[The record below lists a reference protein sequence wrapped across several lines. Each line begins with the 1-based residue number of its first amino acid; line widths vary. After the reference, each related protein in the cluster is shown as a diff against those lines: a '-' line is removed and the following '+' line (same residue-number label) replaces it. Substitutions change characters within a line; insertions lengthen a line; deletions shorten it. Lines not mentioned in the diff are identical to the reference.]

1 MDVYLVDGTYE
12 LFRHFFALP
21 SATDG
26 NAKKIAAV
34 RGVLTSVLSMIEAG
48 ATHIGVAT
56 DQSGTARLW
65 CRLLIVLAAMIV
77 GAPGHAQSGSAP
89 QARVIQLD
97 AAGKDYLP
105 ILTGPPESVSMESGL
120 VILAPNRTV
129 GKHSTKEHEEL
140 LIVLEGEGQM
150 IFSDGSTL
158 PVKRNT
164 ALYCPPRTEHD
175 VKNTGSVP
183 LRYVYVAAEVR

>member
-1 MDVYLVDGTYE
+1 M
-12 LFRHFFALP
+12 F
-21 SATDG
+21 
-26 NAKKIAAV
+26 
-34 RGVLTSVLSMIEAG
+34 
-48 ATHIGVAT
+48 
-56 DQSGTARLW
+56 QSDTARLL
-65 CRLLIVLAAMIV
+65 CRLLILVAAMMV
-77 GAPGHAQSGSAP
+77 GAPGHAQSVSAP
-89 QARVIQLD
+89 QARVIHLD

-158 PVKRNT
+158 PVKRDT

-175 VKNTGSVP
+175 VKNTGNAP
-183 LRYVYVAAEVR
+183 LRYIYVVAEVR

>member
-1 MDVYLVDGTYE
+1 MFEQG
-12 LFRHFFALP
+12 
-21 SATDG
+21 S
-26 NAKKIAAV
+26 I
-34 RGVLTSVLSMIEAG
+34 
-48 ATHIGVAT
+48 
-56 DQSGTARLW
+56 
-65 CRLLIVLAAMIV
+65 RLLRSLLLVTALAV
-77 GAPGHAQSGSAP
+77 SVVPCREQSRPTPRAKLIP
-89 QARVIQLD
+89 LD

-120 VILAPNRTV
+120 VIVAPNRTV
-129 GKHSTKEHEEL
+129 GKHSTNEHEEL

>member
-1 MDVYLVDGTYE
+1 MFEPG
-12 LFRHFFALP
+12 
-21 SATDG
+21 
-26 NAKKIAAV
+26 
-34 RGVLTSVLSMIEAG
+34 SV
-48 ATHIGVAT
+48 
-56 DQSGTARLW
+56 
-65 CRLLIVLAAMIV
+65 RLLRSLLLVTALAV
-77 GAPGHAQSGSAP
+77 SVVPCRAQSRPAP
-89 QARVIQLD
+89 QAKLIPLD

-164 ALYCPPRTEHD
+164 ALYCPPQTEHD
-175 VKNTGSVP
+175 VKNTGTTP
-183 LRYVYVAAEVR
+183 LRYVYVVADVR